1 MSRKIIIDTD
11 PGIDDAMA
19 IMLAFNAPSLEVL
32 GLTTTFGNVP
42 VTLAT
47 ANALKLVELAEV
59 SVPVAEGVAVP
70 LVAPP
75 LPHPDFVHGKDGF
88 GNINWPAETTKADGR
103 SAAQFIVDTVRA
115 YPNEVSLVALG
126 PLGNLAKAL
135 ELDPE
140 IVNLVDE
147 VILMGGA
154 AVEAGNVT
162 PVAEANIIND
172 PHAADIVFTANWSV
186 TMVGLDVTH
195 QVMMDETL
203 LQKIRLADTKGG
215 ELLYQSTQF
224 YFDFYNK
231 TFGIQ
236 GCYVHDASTIV
247 YAIAPDIFTTEPGI
261 VRVATEGV
269 AIGQT
274 IVAHPDKHYPV
285 PHWENKPQSN
295 ICMGVD
301 SERLLALM
309 EDIFVNANT

>member
-1 MSRKIIIDTD
+1 MTRKIIIDTD

-19 IMLAFNAPSLEVL
+19 IMLAFNAPSLDVL

-42 VTLAT
+42 VSLAT
-47 ANALKLVELAEV
+47 SNALKLVELAQKN
-59 SVPVAEGVAVP
+59 VPVAEGVATP
-70 LVAPP
+70 LSAPQ

-88 GNINWPAETTKADGR
+88 GNIDWPAETTKADGR
-103 SAAQFIVDTVRA
+103 SAARFIVDTVRA
-115 YPNEVSLVALG
+115 NPNEVTLIALG

-154 AVEAGNVT
+154 AVEPGNVT

-172 PHAADIVFTANWSV
+172 PHAADIVFTADWPV

-195 QVMMDETL
+195 KVMMDEAL
-203 LQKIRLADTKGG
+203 LQKIRAADTKAG

-231 TFGIQ
+231 TFGIN
-236 GCYVHDASTIV
+236 GCFVHDASTIV
-247 YAIAPDIFTTEPGI
+247 YAMAPEVFTTEPGI

-274 IVAHPDKHYPV
+274 IIAHPDKHYPL
-285 PHWENKPQSN
+285 PHWQDKPQSK

-301 SERLLALM
+301 SERLLAII
-309 EDIFVNANT
+309 EATFTDAA